1 MRVMGE
7 PIQGSDQHSPRID
20 EELADHPRVLDE
32 MTDAQ
37 LWDEPEHD
45 DVVTDSEADQD
56 RTDLR
61 AEIGKYASLTTFPAT
76 AADLVGVAVRSDAA
90 DEVLDRLQDLD
101 PDQTFAAPSDLWDAL
116 GLSPGHRP

>member
-1 MRVMGE
+1 MGE
-7 PIQGSDQHSPRID
+7 PIQGSDQHSPRLD
-20 EELADHPRVLDE
+20 DELAERPRVLDE
-32 MTDAQ
+32 TPDAQ

-61 AEIGKYASLTTFPAT
+61 AEIGKYASLAKFPAT
-76 AADLVGVAVRSDAA
+76 GADLVGMAVRNDADDA
-90 DEVLDRLQDLD
+90 VLDRLGGLD
-101 PDQTFAAPSDLWDAL
+101 PDQRFESPAALWDAL